1 MAYADI
7 QLEAPE
13 AGLTAEADP
22 DELFR
27 IGLIYSN
34 GTDVPVDYVAAH
46 KWFNLA
52 SVRGHEDARVC
63 REEMA
68 DLLDAR
74 EIKKAL
80 KAARQWLAKAN

>member
-7 QLEAPE
+7 QLAPPE
-13 AGLTAEADP
+13 AGLTAQSDAQ
-22 DELFR
+22 ELYR

-52 SVRGHEDARVC
+52 SARGCEEARVC

-68 DLLDAR
+68 DLLDER

>member
-1 MAYADI
+1 MAYADT
-7 QLEAPE
+7 QMAPPE
-13 AGLTAEADP
+13 AGLTADADA
-22 DELFR
+22 DELYR
-27 IGLIYSN
+27 LGLIYSN
-34 GTDVPVDYVAAH
+34 GTEVAADYVAAH

-52 SVRGHEDARVC
+52 CARGHDGARAA

-80 KAARQWLAKAN
+80 KAARKWLAKAN

>member
-7 QLEAPE
+7 KLEPPE
-13 AGLTAEADP
+13 AGLTVEADA

-27 IGLIYSN
+27 VGLIYSN

-52 SVRGHEDARVC
+52 SARGHEDARVC

-68 DLLDAR
+68 DLLDAK

-80 KAARQWLAKAN
+80 KAARKWLAKAN